1 MDLEGRCQKD
11 RIVIL
16 LIIFFQRQILWIQQ
30 NFFINNDHENW

>member
-16 LIIFFQRQILWIQQ
+16 LIIFFQRRILWIQQ